1 MTNQQKQPNLDLLAR
16 IQKVDAPPFLLTRIQ
31 QRLENTYR
39 TQFSPR
45 VVFGLGVSL
54 ALIFTLNIV
63 VLVKYN
69 KVTKIENNLAQ
80 SMNLVPDNSLYK

>member
-1 MTNQQKQPNLDLLAR
+1 MTNQQKQPNLDLLEH

-31 QRLENTYR
+31 HRLENTYR

-54 ALIFTLNIV
+54 TLIFTLNV
-63 VLVKYN
+63 AVLIKYN
-69 KVTKIENNLAQ
+69 KETKTENNLAQ
-80 SMNLVPDNSLYK
+80 SMNLIPNNSLYK